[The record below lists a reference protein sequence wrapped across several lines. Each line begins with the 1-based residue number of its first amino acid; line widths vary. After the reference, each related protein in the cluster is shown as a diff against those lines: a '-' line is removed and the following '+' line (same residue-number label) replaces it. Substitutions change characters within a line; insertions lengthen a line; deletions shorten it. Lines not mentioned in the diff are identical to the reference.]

1 MKLYIKIDEINY
13 ADIALMAQGMLGKSF
28 SNRTDAIAMA
38 VYAASGLSEGLIR
51 DLFAE
56 ISDKRMST
64 ILAAFAKEYKCKIL
78 SAGNELLVKN
88 HLGVKIDDFNVTP
101 ELEVSVNVA
110 EIDYSSIVERFLP
123 MIKEKL
129 MGMGGAVVLLRPMI
143 RNASADQICGL
154 LDTLLGNNKEE
165 FIAALVN
172 QYSDKLVSAIED
184 AAAKKN
190 IRLKIDEL
198 RAVG

>member
-1 MKLYIKIDEINY
+1 MKLYIKIDKINY

-28 SNRTDAIAMA
+28 TNRTDAIAMA
-38 VYAASGLSEGLIR
+38 GYAASRLSEGLIR

-56 ISDKRMST
+56 ISDKRMSA
-64 ILAAFAKEYKCKIL
+64 ILAAFAKEYKWKIL

-88 HLGVKIDDFNVTP
+88 HLGVKIDDFDVTP
-101 ELEVSVNVA
+101 ELEISVNVA
-110 EIDYSSIVERFLP
+110 EIDYPSIVERFLP

-129 MGMGGAVVLLRPMI
+129 MGMGGAVVLLRPVI
-143 RNASADQICGL
+143 QNASAHQICGL
-154 LDTLLGNNKEE
+154 LDTLLGSNKES
-165 FIAALVN
+165 FIIALVN

-184 AAAKKN
+184 AAGKKN

>member
-13 ADIALMAQGMLGKSF
+13 ADVALMAQGMLGKSF

-38 VYAASGLSEGLIR
+38 VCTASRLSEDLVR
-51 DLFAE
+51 DLFKE
-56 ISDKRMST
+56 ISDERMST
-64 ILAAFAKEYKCKIL
+64 ILAAFAKEYKWKIL

-88 HLGVKIDDFNVTP
+88 QLGVKIDDFDVTP
-101 ELEVSVNVA
+101 DLKVSVNVA
-110 EIDYSSIVERFLP
+110 EIDYPSIVERFLP

-129 MGMGGAVVLLRPMI
+129 MGMGGAVVLLRPVI
-143 RNASADQICGL
+143 QNASASQVCGL
-154 LDTLLGNNKEE
+154 LDTLLGRNKEG
-165 FIAALVN
+165 FIVGLVN
-172 QYSDKLVSAIED
+172 QYSDKLASAIED